1 MTHELT
7 ERYIYAVT
15 RRLPL
20 KTRGDV
26 ERELDSLV
34 SDMLEARCGAVT
46 PEEKDIRIVLTEL
59 GPSEALAAK
68 YSGDEGRALIGG
80 EYFLLYKLVLKI
92 VLPIAAAGIAF
103 ASILAL
109 LLDGGP
115 ETHAFVEIVTVILRP
130 VAGAFGGVIQAFA
143 VITFIFAML
152 ERGKV
157 SLGSGDFL
165 AALPPV
171 PVKSERIKPWEPIAG
186 MAWCVVAAVVFLGFP
201 QVAAIGSFPADGGG
215 GWVPLFNVPVIR
227 SLWLPVAL
235 WAVLG
240 IGKEIVRLADGRYTR
255 RVAIVTVAA
264 DIGIGV
270 SAAVMF
276 LQGRIINLDFL
287 QAVAGM
293 FDVPLITGIFT
304 HFNLFFLGIVL
315 FALALEMGTVCFKA
329 WRHTPPRSPRTP
341 PGNSA

>member
-1 MTHELT
+1 MTHELI

-20 KTRGDV
+20 KLRGDV
-26 ERELDSLV
+26 EKELDSLI
-34 SDMLEARCGAVT
+34 SDMLEAHCGAVT

-59 GPSEALAAK
+59 GSPEVLAAK

-80 EYFLLYKLVLKI
+80 EYFLMYKLVLKL

-115 ETHAFVEIVTVILRP
+115 EAHAFVDVVTAVLKPI
-130 VAGAFGGVIQAFA
+130 AGAFGGVIQAFA
-143 VITFIFAML
+143 VITFIFAVL

-157 SLGSGDFL
+157 SFSGGDFL

-171 PVKSERIKPWEPIAG
+171 PKASERVKPWEPIAG
-186 MAWCVVAAVVFLGFP
+186 MVWCVIAAMVFLGFP
-201 QVAAIGSFPADGGG
+201 QVAGWWIDGT
-215 GWVPLFNVPVIR
+215 GWASLFNVPVIR
-227 SLWLPVAL
+227 SLWLPVVL

-240 IGKEIVRLADGRYTR
+240 IAKEIMRLVDGRYTR
-255 RVAIVTVAA
+255 RVAIVTIAA

-276 LQGRIINLDFL
+276 SQGRIMNPDFL
-287 QAVAGM
+287 QAVAAM
-293 FDVPLITGIFT
+293 FGVPLITGVFA
-304 HFNLFFLGIVL
+304 HFNLFFLGVVL
-315 FALALEMGTVCFKA
+315 FALALEMGTVTWKA
-329 WRHTPPRSPRTP
+329 WRYNR
-341 PGNSA
+341 